1 MKSLKETIS
10 SRRSV
15 FPDQFI
21 EKEISKE
28 ILDDLLT
35 SANCAPSH
43 RKTYPWR
50 FVVLTGEAK
59 TNFGQFLADA
69 YKKSTPED
77 KYSSF
82 KHKKVGEK
90 PLKSGAVIAI
100 CMQRDPKERVPE
112 WEEIAATAM
121 AVQNIWLRLEELEL
135 GGYWST
141 PGLKDY
147 FREYYELPAGQK
159 CLGFFYLGYVKE
171 LISSQRV
178 GLEIADY
185 VHHIDN

>member
-1 MKSLKETIS
+1 MSTIKETIA

-15 FPDQFI
+15 YPDQFV
-21 EKEISKE
+21 EKEISRE
-28 ILDDLLT
+28 VLEDLLS

-50 FVVLTGEAK
+50 FVVVTGEAK
-59 TNFGQFLADA
+59 TNFSQFLADA
-69 YKKSTPED
+69 YKKTTPEE

-82 KHKKVGEK
+82 KYKKIGEK

-112 WEEIAATAM
+112 WEEVAATAM
-121 AVQNIWLRLEELEL
+121 AVQNMWLRLEEFDL

-141 PGLKDY
+141 PGLKDS
-147 FREYYELPAGQK
+147 FGEYYELPAGQI
-159 CLGFFYLGYVKE
+159 CLGFFYLGYVKDQANE
-171 LISSQRV
+171 VKEVLDNAYHRF
-178 GLEIADY
+178 LE
-185 VHHIDN
+185 